1 MVPSP
6 AQVSKRPKVYSFTN
20 AKETAARCLLGLL
33 RSLRTKSQLEQ
44 EITTTSSESSVAL
57 SWSCSMEK
65 LQCRHDIWLS
75 DIMSLKPGLSQS
87 QLSHKHE
94 RGFWWSVG
102 KSWHGHK
109 AKGGSI
115 YTKKQQ
121 KKKKS
126 PWFLTDQSWASYQWY
141 FMAQSHWV
149 WFSLAG
155 HLSLAVTH
163 WVLSPSHPNWIPPSI
178 SPYPPQLEDL
188 WEKEADD
195 SERGAFWPL
204 SADEPACSKL
214 PAAVWLSSAE
224 MSVCMWSY
232 KLAVEQVL
240 VGQKSDP
247 ALDKLWTGGSFDQG
261 LLNPAQTST
270 LKPTRELWMTL

>member
-1 MVPSP
+1 MVDIGHYRESVNGTESTSHCPSFSKHLEHLMVPSP
-6 AQVSKRPKVYSFTN
+6 AQVSKRPKLYSFTN

-121 KKKKS
+121 KKKKV
-126 PWFLTDQSWASYQWY
+126 LD
-141 FMAQSHWV
+141 
-149 WFSLAG
+149 FSQI
-155 HLSLAVTH
+155 
-163 WVLSPSHPNWIPPSI
+163 N
-178 SPYPPQLEDL
+178 LEPHTSGTL
-188 WEKEADD
+188 WHNHT
-195 SERGAFWPL
+195 GFG
-204 SADEPACSKL
+204 SA
-214 PAAVWLSSAE
+214 
-224 MSVCMWSY
+224 
-232 KLAVEQVL
+232 
-240 VGQKSDP
+240 
-247 ALDKLWTGGSFDQG
+247 
-261 LLNPAQTST
+261 
-270 LKPTRELWMTL
+270 